1 MKYWEDFHAGEVLE
15 LGSRE
20 VSREEIIDFARRYDP
35 QPFHVDEEAARR
47 SEFGGLIASGWHTCG
62 LLMRMMVDRV
72 LTGGASLGSPGVE
85 EIRWLKPVRPGDVL
99 RARATVTETRASASK
114 PDRGIIRLKWEAFN
128 QHDELVLTMA
138 TVALY
143 GRRPAVQGA
152 DN

>member
-1 MKYWEDFHAGEVLE
+1 
-15 LGSRE
+15 
-20 VSREEIIDFARRYDP
+20 
-35 QPFHVDEEAARR
+35 HVDEEAARR
-47 SEFGGLIASGWHTCG
+47 SVFGGLIASGWHTCG

-85 EIRWLKPVRPGDVL
+85 AIRWLKPVRPGDVL